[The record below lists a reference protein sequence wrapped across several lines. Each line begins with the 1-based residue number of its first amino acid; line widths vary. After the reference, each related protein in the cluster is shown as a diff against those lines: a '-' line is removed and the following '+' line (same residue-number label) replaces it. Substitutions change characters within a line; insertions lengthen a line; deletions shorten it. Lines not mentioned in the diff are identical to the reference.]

1 MHKNETTGRWS
12 IIGTVYGAGYLC
24 GIGKVKEFSGS
35 TNGLWSSVPA
45 QLDWVKKVME
55 EYSTECIDKEQE
67 QGAKNATKKTRTR
80 QNKPIKQ
87 KHIAN
92 ENDS

>member
-55 EYSTECIDKEQE
+55 EYSTECSDKEQE
-67 QGAKNATKKTRTR
+67 QGATKT
-80 QNKPIKQ
+80 KQ
-87 KHIAN
+87 KKAKQAN
-92 ENDS
+92 

>member
-24 GIGKVKEFSGS
+24 RKGKVKKFLGS
-35 TNGLWSSVPA
+35 TDGLWSSVPA

-55 EYSTECIDKEQE
+55 EYSTECSDKEQE
-67 QGAKNATKKTRTR
+67 QGAKNATKKK
-80 QNKPIKQ
+80 QNKAKQ
-87 KHIAN
+87 AN
-92 ENDS
+92 